1 MVRWF
6 KNERLGFSVTYYEGN
21 RPRQY
26 HPDFLVTAREG
37 DGREVLW
44 VIETKGEIRPNT
56 KLKSEAA
63 ELWCQ
68 RMSTTRYGSWRYLFV
83 QQKRFETALAS
94 GVRSLAEFAAAI
106 VHPRPEP
113 QLKIFS
119 FEEARRKRQAFKTM
133 LPLYGLRAAA
143 GYFGDGEAVEP
154 KGAALLRRRLFRLF
168 IGVFCSRTITFR
180 FVLRGDSA
188 PDSAHPPLSGLQPG
202 LITAPGRF
210 GRPLRPP
217 GHSRGVLVRCIGKG
231 DASAMAVAA
240 TTRFSGRAFWVAL
253 GAASDQ
259 GRMDRHCRRAGE
271 APNTVRRLRES

>member
-1 MVRWF
+1 MVDLPQFREPECPEEKTARSCLSPGPVLDHEELGRF
-6 KNERLGFSVTYYEGN
+6 LYRDDHLTTDGLVAPAALPTTDLLDLSREGLSLGRLFHLTAQDIRRRAAEYEGRHSAN
-21 RPRQY
+21 R
-26 HPDFLVTAREG
+26 F
-37 DGREVLW
+37 
-44 VIETKGEIRPNT
+44 
-56 KLKSEAA
+56 
-63 ELWCQ
+63 
-68 RMSTTRYGSWRYLFV
+68 
-83 QQKRFETALAS
+83 S
-94 GVRSLAEFAAAI
+94 GL
-106 VHPRPEP
+106 
-113 QLKIFS
+113 
-119 FEEARRKRQAFKTM
+119 
-133 LPLYGLRAAA
+133 
-143 GYFGDGEAVEP
+143 
-154 KGAALLRRRLFRLF
+154 GAALLRRRLFRLF